1 MRKIV
6 LFLHTGYAGMD
17 SYEFWEVPEDT
28 TDDELEELCWERAK
42 CNAESYGIYPLSE
55 YEGDDDFNVDDES
68 LSDNIEG
75 SFEDYDPDKH
85 DGYRVG
91 GDTSWDTYRWTSY

>member
-6 LFLHTGYAGMD
+6 LFLHTGYCGMD
-17 SYEFWEVPEDT
+17 SWEFWEVPET
-28 TDDELEELCWERAK
+28 TTEDELYDLAWQCAK
-42 CNAESYGIYPLSE
+42 DNAEMYGIYPRHE
-55 YEGDDDFNVDDES
+55 YEGEEEGYNEEDECY
-68 LSDNIEG
+68 SDNIEG

-91 GDTSWDTYRWTSY
+91 GDTSWNQY